1 MAYAIT
7 YATTDTFNSVVLEQQ
22 QPVLVDFY
30 ADWCGPCKTIAPAIE
45 AVADSFA
52 DRLRVAKVNVDDN
65 PELATRYGVRGIPTL
80 VVFKNGEPVDSVT
93 GAIGQRG
100 IDELVTPH
108 L

>member
-7 YATTDTFNSVVLEQQ
+7 YATTNTFNAVVLEQQ